1 MNKELRKFKKDLL
14 KSINDK
20 RIVLS
25 LTLYANQENY
35 GYTLGVYF
43 ESYKLEYLGCIN
55 LLTENYDLY
64 DHYDKA
70 LNFIKSVHPTRYKD
84 AIKC

>member
-25 LTLYANQENY
+25 LTLYANRENF

-43 ESYKLEYLGCIN
+43 ESGKLEYLGCID
-55 LLTENYDLY
+55 LVTENYDLY
-64 DHYDKA
+64 DHYDTA
-70 LNFIKSVHPTRYKD
+70 LNFIKSVHPTRYME
-84 AIKC
+84 ATQC